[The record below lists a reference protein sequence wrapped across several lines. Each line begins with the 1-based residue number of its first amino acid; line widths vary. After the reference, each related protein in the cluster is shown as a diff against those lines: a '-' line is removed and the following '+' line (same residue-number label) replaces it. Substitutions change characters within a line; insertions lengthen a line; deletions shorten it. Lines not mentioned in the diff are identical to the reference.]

1 MTDQDKKKIYDAARN
16 VCLIAVRGFDAEID
30 EGNFEEIV
38 DEELIT
44 VIDDV
49 NKPAE
54 EPPMSRED
62 KKQQTRDRIGLRI
75 VALRKLAGL
84 SQEELAGRAGL
95 QRTHISRIEAGK
107 YAVTFETIQAIAK
120 AFGMTV
126 DIIDTALA
134 DLAPLKK
141 LR

>member
-1 MTDQDKKKIYDAARN
+1 MTDYQ
-16 VCLIAVRGFDAEID
+16 
-30 EGNFEEIV
+30 
-38 DEELIT
+38 
-44 VIDDV
+44 
-49 NKPAE
+49 
-54 EPPMSRED
+54 
-62 KKQQTRDRIGLRI
+62 KQQTRDRIGLRI

-107 YAVTFETIQAIAK
+107 YAVTFETIQAIAE

-141 LR
+141 LT